1 MFTADFW
8 RDAGRRAI
16 RTFAQTLVAL
26 VGVNVGA
33 DLTAG
38 AVDVTA
44 LPWLLILGTSALA
57 GGLSLFQSLASTGKP
72 VVTGDT
78 ETTRQTGG
86 EGAGS

>member
-8 RDAGRRAI
+8 KDAGRRAV

-26 VGVNVGA
+26 VGVNVGT

-38 AVDVTA
+38 VVDVTA

-57 GGLSLFQSLASTGKP
+57 GGLSLAQSVAATGKP
-72 VVTGDT
+72 VVSGDT
-78 ETTRQTGG
+78 KATRQTGG